1 VRSSREFWL
10 WLGGVFGTLFV
21 FFTVIAVAYFA
32 KGRNY
37 SLFLNGWMLAALLSF
52 LAAHA
57 SFFGATRSWGLPPVT
72 ARPDFPSIEVEIHGA
87 STIDA
92 QREADSGLAVTARLR
107 SFTVTMRSAETV
119 QNASLSVLL
128 YVKLVPGSWGRVG
141 EAVCPVPDW
150 PLPPSLSPHPMT
162 MPVDLPPGGRVSG
175 QLVYEIPGYYL
186 DKLAEPPRAR
196 LELWDHVTD
205 KRMTVPAEIGSH
217 DRSRMVRSSGSAEI
231 LGPEYESQPDQPRP
245 ARSARS
251 AESARGDAV
260 SLAPPAQPLAP
271 PAAGTG
277 RPE

>member
-10 WLGGVFGTLFV
+10 WLGGVFLTLFA
-21 FFTVIAVAYFA
+21 FFTAVAIAYFA

-37 SLFLNGWMLAALLSF
+37 SLFVNGWMLGALLSF

-57 SFFGATRSWGLPPVT
+57 SFYGATRSWGLPQAVT

-87 STIDA
+87 STIDT
-92 QREADSGLAVTARLR
+92 QRDADSGLAVTARLR
-107 SFTVTMRSAETV
+107 SFTVTIRNAEAA
-119 QNASLSVLL
+119 QKASLTVLL

-150 PLPPSLSPHPMT
+150 PLPPSLGLHPMT
-162 MPVDLPPGGRVSG
+162 MPVDLPPGGRASG
-175 QLVYEIPGYYL
+175 QLVYQIPGYYL
-186 DKLAEPPRAR
+186 DKLAEPTSAR

-231 LGPEYESQPDQPRP
+231 LGPEYDSQPEQQ
-245 ARSARS
+245 
-251 AESARGDAV
+251 GDAV
-260 SLAPPAQPLAP
+260 SLTPPVAPLAP
-271 PAAGTG
+271 PAAGTR